1 MYINAFFSV
10 IFSMFFFAFALYA
23 FMPQMFRRKTKKIL
37 KKMKINNLNKIL

>member
-23 FMPQMFRRKTKKIL
+23 FMPQMLRRKTKKNI
-37 KKMKINNLNKIL
+37 KENEN